1 MNIDIALNLVEK
13 MLWTAVMVGGPILM
27 IALVVGLVISV
38 FQVATQIQEMTL
50 TFVPKIVAVTLV
62 LFVLG
67 HWMLMVV
74 MNFTIYLIENIP
86 YFISG

>member
-13 MLWTAVMVGGPILM
+13 MLWTAVMVGGPIL
-27 IALVVGLVISV
+27 IVALVVGLVISI

-67 HWMLMVV
+67 HWMLTVV
-74 MNFTIYLIENIP
+74 MNFSTYLIENIP
-86 YFISG
+86 SFITG